1 MPRSTQAESAGS
13 DTHAAAMV
21 YAARGWS
28 VIPMQ
33 QRGKRPLV
41 AWLEFQRRLAGPDE
55 IDAWYRRWP
64 DANVGIVTGR
74 VSGLVVVDIDVGH
87 GGAESLVRLESER
100 GPLLPT
106 VEALTGGGGRH
117 FYFAHPGGL
126 VPNRAGI
133 APGIDVRGDGGCVVA
148 PPSVHA
154 SGRRYA
160 WAAGR
165 APDEVAL
172 AAMPAWARGSEPRAG
187 HPLKHWRTLVREGIE
202 EGQRNASLASLTGHL
217 LWHGVDPQVAL
228 ELLLTWNRLRCRP
241 PLPDE
246 EVGRVVNSIAQL
258 HEQETRA
265 GEDPPP

>member
-1 MPRSTQAESAGS
+1 VNP
-13 DTHAAAMV
+13 DTHAAAIS

-33 QRGKRPLV
+33 TRGKRPLV
-41 AWLEFQRRLAGPDE
+41 TWLEFQQRLAEPDE

-74 VSGLVVVDIDVGH
+74 ISGLVVVDVDVAH
-87 GGAESLVRLESER
+87 GGAQSLARLESEL
-100 GPLLPT
+100 GPLPFT
-106 VEALTGGGGRH
+106 AESVTGGGGRH
-117 FYFAHPGGL
+117 FYFAHPGGI
-126 VPNRAGI
+126 VPNRAGV

-160 WAAGR
+160 WVSGG
-165 APDEVAL
+165 APDEAAL
-172 AAMPAWARGSEPRAG
+172 AAMPAWVHVHAPREA
-187 HPLKHWRTLVREGIE
+187 HPLTHWRQLVRDGID
-202 EGQRNASLASLTGHL
+202 EGQRNTTLASLTGHL

-228 ELLLTWNRLRCRP
+228 ELLLAWNRLRCRP

-246 EVGRVVNSIAQL
+246 EVARVVNSIAQR
-258 HEQETRA
+258 HQQETQA
-265 GEDPPP
+265 GADPRP

>member
-1 MPRSTQAESAGS
+1 MPRSMQAESAGP

-87 GGAESLVRLESER
+87 GGAESLVRLENER
-100 GPLLPT
+100 EPLLPT

-117 FYFAHPGGL
+117 FYFSHPGGL

-148 PPSVHA
+148 PPSVHS

-160 WAAGR
+160 WAAGSS
-165 APDEVAL
+165 
-172 AAMPAWARGSEPRAG
+172 ARRGGAGGDAGMGAG
-187 HPLKHWRTLVREGIE
+187 HRTSRQAIRSNTGARWCARVSTKASATRRWHRSPDTCYGTAWIHRWRWSCCWPGT
-202 EGQRNASLASLTGHL
+202 AC
-217 LWHGVDPQVAL
+217 VAARRYR
-228 ELLLTWNRLRCRP
+228 TKK
-241 PLPDE
+241 
-246 EVGRVVNSIAQL
+246 
-258 HEQETRA
+258 
-265 GEDPPP
+265 